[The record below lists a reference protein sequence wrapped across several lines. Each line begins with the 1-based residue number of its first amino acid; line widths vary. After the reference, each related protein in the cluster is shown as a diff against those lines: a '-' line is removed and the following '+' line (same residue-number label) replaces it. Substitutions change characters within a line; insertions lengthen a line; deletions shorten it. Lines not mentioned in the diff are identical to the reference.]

1 MQDLKLYYSPTCPY
15 CQKVQHFMQENNIV
29 FPLMDVSEP
38 ENRQT
43 LLEVGG
49 KVQVP
54 CLFINGKPMYESNDI
69 INYLNK

>member
-1 MQDLKLYYSPTCPY
+1 
-15 CQKVQHFMQENNIV
+15 MQENNIV